1 MAGVLRWPAGLP
13 AAGGRETLLDHDE
26 VGLQDGCAYRRI
38 NGAAQRRIRRGALE
52 LQFDELGRDG
62 WELSWILMNQ
72 SLHGEKDGH
81 VVIFKRPLADEQAPQ
96 PNSRAEQ
103 PGQ

>member
-1 MAGVLRWPAGLP
+1 M
-13 AAGGRETLLDHDE
+13 TK
-26 VGLQDGCAYRRI
+26 C
-38 NGAAQRRIRRGALE
+38 
-52 LQFDELGRDG
+52 FDELGRDG

-81 VVIFKRPLADEQAPQ
+81 VVIFKRPLADESVPQ
-96 PNSRAEQ
+96 PNSSATQ